1 VAAALGTVAQK
12 GLQEALKQT
21 NELVEKYAMKAS
33 IAEICF
39 KEKDKVISDL
49 KEQLEEVKKKLN

>member
-1 VAAALGTVAQK
+1 
-12 GLQEALKQT
+12 
-21 NELVEKYAMKAS
+21 MKAS

-49 KEQLEEVKKKLN
+49 KEQMEEMKKKMN